1 MVGDEQLRDRT
12 ATVVGDD
19 IGAVDAEP
27 VHERDDHG
35 HLSRRADVL
44 PGCHFGPAERE
55 KVGRDASANRC
66 KPRDR
71 IAPLEAVQRE
81 SVEDT
86 RERNALFVAARYA
99 PEYPETQLDSPE
111 LGQALGAIEIILD
124 HHEPYPG
131 FVINRHW
138 DILKTTKGAMRVAS
152 FLGGGMHSNMLR
164 QFFDPDDLGA
174 AVANW
179 PDVARDLLRH
189 LHAEIAL
196 APSDRT
202 AKELLAEVFRYPGV
216 PREWRQRNLSVAPT
230 PLLTVVFRKDDRELR
245 FFSAITTFGAPRDVT
260 PDDVRIE
267 CAFPADQAT
276 AEFCAALR

>member
-1 MVGDEQLRDRT
+1 MPSPGHAGDLLRQWRT
-12 ATVVGDD
+12 
-19 IGAVDAEP
+19 
-27 VHERDDHG
+27 
-35 HLSRRADVL
+35 SRRLSQLDLA
-44 PGCHFGPAERE
+44 
-55 KVGRDASANRC
+55 
-66 KPRDR
+66 
-71 IAPLEAVQRE
+71 LEARVSARHVSWLETGKAQPSRE
-81 SVEDT
+81 MLVRLADT
-86 RERNALFVAARYA
+86 LEIPLRERNALFVAARYA

-111 LGQALGAIEIILD
+111 LAQALRAIEIILE

-164 QFFDPDDLGA
+164 QFFDPNDLRA

-179 PDVARDLLRH
+179 SDVARDLLRH

-230 PLLTVVFRKDDRELR
+230 PLLTVVFCKNDRELR

-260 PDDVRIE
+260 LDDVRIE

>member
-1 MVGDEQLRDRT
+1 MLSIRPP
-12 ATVVGDD
+12 
-19 IGAVDAEP
+19 GAGEMGASENP
-27 VHERDDHG
+27 ER
-35 HLSRRADVL
+35 SA
-44 PGCHFGPAERE
+44 
-55 KVGRDASANRC
+55 ASVTLAVAPTTRYISCGN
-66 KPRDR
+66 
-71 IAPLEAVQRE
+71 IAPCSRHRTFLCVSWDTLEIPL
-81 SVEDT
+81 
-86 RERNALFVAARYA
+86 RERNPLFVAARYA
-99 PEYPETQLDSPE
+99 PEYPETQLESPE
-111 LGQALGAIEIILD
+111 LAQALRAIEIILE

-138 DILKTTKGAMRVAS
+138 DILKTTKGAIRMAS
-152 FLGGGMHSNMLR
+152 FLGGGMHWNMLR
-164 QFFDPDDLGA
+164 QFFDPDDLRA

-202 AKELLAEVFRYPGV
+202 AKELLEEVLRYPGV

-230 PLLTVVFRKDDRELR
+230 PLLTVVFRKNDRELR
-245 FFSAITTFGAPRDVT
+245 FFSAITTFGAPGDVT
-260 PDDVRIE
+260 LDDVRIE